1 MVSAA
6 PPEQKTLCHLFA
18 VRRNLFDA
26 GILYQCLFGVEMGCK
41 MVGLQRL
48 SPGSERADLPVG
60 GCVLWAGRHG
70 LKLLSHA
77 PVHAAVP

>member
-6 PPEQKTLCHLFA
+6 PPEQKALCHLFA
-18 VRRNLFDA
+18 VRRNLFSS
-26 GILYQCLFGVEMGCK
+26 GIFYQFHFGMEMGRK

-60 GCVLWAGRHG
+60 GRVFWAGRHG

-77 PVHAAVP
+77 SVHAAVP